1 MRPVGTEI
9 RELPCDVLV
18 LGGGPAGTAAALSL
32 RQTAPSLSVVLVERS
47 RYQRLRIGET
57 LPPGV
62 QPLLRQLGVWEEF
75 LAEGHLPAYGM
86 RAAWGSDELA
96 DHEFL
101 FHARGCGWHLDR
113 RRFDGMLARAAEQR
127 GVTCYFGATVKRGA
141 TTEDEEDRCRFRIEL
156 DEGGAVIEVAA
167 RFVIDATGRRAAF
180 ARQRGARKV
189 AFDHLVGAFWFFV
202 VDDETAGDDTYTL
215 VEAEERGW
223 WYSSLLPGHELV
235 VGLLSDADLLRQSGA
250 RSAECWWESA
260 NATCH
265 VRHRLPRLRPAGG
278 PSLHPA
284 QSYRLDRFA
293 GDRWLAVGDAA
304 IAFDPLSSQGLL
316 KALRSGILGSF
327 AVCDWFRGVPQG
339 LEKYTAILEQDLA
352 GYLATWRDYYRRES
366 RWPSAPFWRR
376 RREAGGL
383 SAPAVRASP
392 SLASTRRRG

>member
-47 RYQRLRIGET
+47 RYERPRIGET

-75 LAEGHLPAYGM
+75 VAEGHLPAYGT

-113 RRFDGMLARAAEQR
+113 RRFDATLARAAERR
-127 GVTCYFGATVKRGA
+127 GVACYLGATVKRGA
-141 TTEDEEDRCRFRIEL
+141 TTEDSDGRWRLRVEL
-156 DEGGAVIEVAA
+156 DEGDDIVEVAA
-167 RFVIDATGRRAAF
+167 RFVVDATGRRASF
-180 ARQRGARKV
+180 ARERGARKV
-189 AFDHLVGAFWFFV
+189 AFDHLVGAFWFFAPGA
-202 VDDETAGDDTYTL
+202 ETAGDDTYTL

-235 VGLLSDADLLRQSGA
+235 VGLLSDADLLRHSGA
-250 RSAECWWESA
+250 RSAERWWELASG
-260 NATCH
+260 T
-265 VRHRLPRLRPAGG
+265 RHLRRRLPRVRPQGG

-304 IAFDPLSSQGLL
+304 IAFDPLSSQGIL

-327 AVCDWFRGVPQG
+327 AVCDWFRGAPQG
-339 LEKYTAILEQDLA
+339 LEKYAAILEQELD

-366 RWPSAPFWRR
+366 RWMSAPFWRR
-376 RREAGGL
+376 RREAGDL

-392 SLASTRRRG
+392 SLASTPRRG